1 MRKKRES
8 LRQAWKLLIEADS
21 FVLAC
26 HQRPDGDA
34 LGSALALARAL
45 RKIGKDVV
53 VVAEDGVPELF
64 RFIPESETVVSSTS
78 RRNFGIGMLVDSEGL
93 KRVGSAADAV
103 MSAKTTACIDHHL
116 PDGEFGEI
124 RIVDST
130 ASSTAELL
138 LDFLYENN
146 VPIDSVMADQ
156 LMAGIVNDTGAFRFA
171 NATPKTFQAAARL
184 MRLGAKP
191 SVAAREIYENKPIR
205 ALRLLGRA
213 LESIRTDAD
222 GVVAWA
228 VITQQDLQELGATDA
243 DTDSIVSVVAQVKG
257 PKVAILFREIKPDS
271 IRISLR
277 SRDGV
282 DVNRIARVFGGGGHA
297 AAAGCHVDL
306 PIDEAQSV
314 VIAEVLKWM
323 ES

>member
-1 MRKKRES
+1 
-8 LRQAWKLLIEADS
+8 
-21 FVLAC
+21 
-26 HQRPDGDA
+26 
-34 LGSALALARAL
+34 L

-64 RFIPESETVVSSTS
+64 RFIPESETVVPSTG
-78 RRNFGIGMLVDSEGL
+78 RRDFDIGMLVDSEGL

-138 LDFLYENN
+138 VDFLNEND
-146 VPIDSVMADQ
+146 VPIDSVMAEQ

-171 NATPKTFQAAARL
+171 NATAKTFRTAARL
-184 MRLGAKP
+184 IKLGAKP
-191 SVAAREIYENKPIR
+191 SIAAREIYENKPIR

-297 AAAGCHVDL
+297 AAAGCHVAL

>member
-8 LRQAWKLLIEADS
+8 LRRAWKLLIEAGS

-64 RFIPESETVVSSTS
+64 RFIPESETVVPSTG
-78 RRNFGIGMLVDSEGL
+78 RRDFDIGMLVDSEGL

-138 LDFLYENN
+138 VDFLNEND
-146 VPIDSVMADQ
+146 VPIDSVMAEQ

-171 NATPKTFQAAARL
+171 NATAKTFRTAARL
-184 MRLGAKP
+184 IKLGAKP
-191 SVAAREIYENKPIR
+191 SIAAREIYENKPIR

-297 AAAGCHVDL
+297 AAAGCHVAL